1 VQGLRVRFYNIMI
14 VALAAITVTLAMR
27 TVGLLLVSA
36 LMVVPVAAASNL
48 VRGFYAALGWAMVL
62 GVFVSLGGAAGAYYA
77 DTAPGALIVVLA
89 IVVFVLTLPASALL
103 RRRDHAAL
111 ELPESVDDDNVVLP
125 HVDTGAHPH
134 QHGPGCGHPYVQ
146 HGDHTDFIHEGHR
159 HAQHAD
165 HYDEH

>member
-1 VQGLRVRFYNIMI
+1 VATAQQLVRGFRATVV
-14 VALAAITVTLAMR
+14 VALAAGVLAA
-27 TVGLLLVSA
+27 VS
-36 LMVVPVAAASNL
+36 
-48 VRGFYAALGWAMVL
+48 GVL
-62 GVFVSLGGAAGAYYA
+62 GSYYA

-89 IVVFVLTLPASALL
+89 ILVFVLTLPASALL
-103 RRRDHAAL
+103 RRRHQAAL
-111 ELPESVDDDNVVLP
+111 ELPESVDDDHVVVP
-125 HVDTGAHPH
+125 HVDTGVHPH

>member
-1 VQGLRVRFYNIMI
+1 
-14 VALAAITVTLAMR
+14 
-27 TVGLLLVSA
+27 
-36 LMVVPVAAASNL
+36 MVVPVAAASNL

-111 ELPESVDDDNVVLP
+111 ELQVGRRRQRRTASRRYRGTPTSTRAWLATRTCSIATTPTSFTRVIGTPSTPTTTTSTEQGCRGSRV
-125 HVDTGAHPH
+125 GA
-134 QHGPGCGHPYVQ
+134 QGGPAGG
-146 HGDHTDFIHEGHR
+146 TDRAETSR
-159 HAQHAD
+159 RPSRL
-165 HYDEH
+165 